1 MHNNIRSERVR
12 KRMTQAQFASE
23 VGVAESTVRDWES
36 GRSDPNMSSIV
47 RMTQIFGCSADYVI
61 GLSDERKA
69 S

>member
-23 VGVAESTVRDWES
+23 VGVAESTVRDWEN

-47 RMTQIFGCSADYVI
+47 LMTQIFGCSADYVI

>member
-47 RMTQIFGCSADYVI
+47 LMTQIFGCSADYVI

>member
-47 RMTQIFGCSADYVI
+47 RMTQIFGCSSDYVI

>member
-47 RMTQIFGCSADYVI
+47 LMTRIFGCSADYVI